1 MHAVCIGGNS
11 MKKILR
17 RGLAVLLSCVIVLSA
32 NFTSVFAAQ
41 SVWQRIGTGL
51 LGTVIS
57 SALTAINS
65 TLPDGK
71 NFIAEEDYKSHD
83 FYSGTDEF
91 LSAPAEKGCW
101 KLGYKS
107 VSLIPDDW
115 QEHQYYI
122 GGYIMAENLFT
133 NKVEGIIDDMRA
145 RVIAL
150 DDSSGRG
157 VSVFATID
165 CIGMTN
171 SDIKEIRRQLV
182 EKSGGKIE
190 FAAINVSST
199 HCHSGIDTEG
209 IWTNLFGKLFK
220 NLFRL
225 KTGLGEVEQGTDKHY
240 MDFLFDTVSDAMLDA
255 CNSMTD
261 GKLTLSR
268 KDIGTDYFTNKN
280 RSSASA
286 MLTDMTVM
294 TFTPFSSAV
303 RPTKIVSIAA
313 HPDVAGL
320 PTSDGQSSGREV
332 SGDYVYYMDELISE
346 AGYNCMF
353 FNGAIA
359 GIYMARGAT
368 NDSQDFNRRWEQSM
382 RYGHEIAKMALS
394 LNLTEAQIK
403 QNKLLYDED
412 EIRRETEIAEKNGG
426 EYTLWCKD
434 WTPVADTEI
443 KPFFN
448 IRLKEVRVPVT
459 NPFILMA
466 GKLKMANYEVIKTTD
481 GYEISTEIGY
491 MEFGDSLKA
500 VTAPG
505 EICPDIIY
513 GGTSLTAEDSYSG
526 KPYEYPDATEIFG
539 NDELICFGLMND
551 AVGYIVPDND
561 YSMALAFDH
570 YHELVSLG
578 KYVASSVSGA
588 YTELANELNK

>member
-1 MHAVCIGGNS
+1 
-11 MKKILR
+11 MKKSIQ
-17 RGLAVLLSCVIVLSA
+17 RGLAILLSCAVILSA
-32 NFTSVFAAQ
+32 NLTSAFAAQ
-41 SVWQRIGTGL
+41 SVWQRLGTGL

-57 SALTAINS
+57 TTLGAINS

-71 NFIAEEDYKSHD
+71 NFIAEEDYISHD
-83 FYSGTDEF
+83 FCGGNDTF
-91 LSAPAEKGCW
+91 LSVPSQNACW
-101 KLGYKS
+101 RLGYQS

-133 NKVEGIIDDMRA
+133 NKVEGIIDDMKA

-171 SDIKEIRRQLV
+171 SDIKEIRRRLV
-182 EKSGGKIE
+182 EKSNGKFD
-190 FAAINVSST
+190 FATINVAST

-209 IWTNLFGKLFK
+209 IWTNLFGKLLSNIFK
-220 NLFRL
+220 L

-240 MDFLFDTVSDAMLDA
+240 MDFLFEKVSDAMLDA
-255 CNSMTD
+255 CNGMTE

-268 KDIGTDYFTNKN
+268 KDIGGEYFTNKN

-286 MLTDMTVM
+286 MMTDMTVM
-294 TFTPFSSAV
+294 TFTPFNHERA
-303 RPTKIVSIAA
+303 TKIVSIAA

-320 PTSDGQSSGREV
+320 PTSDGQSNGREV
-332 SGDYVYYMDELISE
+332 SGDYIYYMDELISE
-346 AGYNCMF
+346 AGFNCMF

-359 GIYMARGAT
+359 GIYMSRGAT

-394 LNLTEAQIK
+394 LNLTQTQIK
-403 QNKLLYDED
+403 QNKLLYDE
-412 EIRRETEIAEKNGG
+412 EAIRRETEIAEKNGG
-426 EYTLWCKD
+426 EYTLWCEG
-434 WTPVADTEI
+434 WTPVDDAEV

-448 IRLKEVRVPVT
+448 IRMKEVRVPVT

-466 GKLKMANYEVIKTTD
+466 GKLKMANYEVIKTAD
-481 GYEISTEIGY
+481 GYEISTEVGY

-513 GGTSLTAEDSYSG
+513 GGTSLTAADSFSG
-526 KPYEYPDATEIFG
+526 KAYEYPCATDIFG
-539 NDELICFGLMND
+539 NDDLICFGLMND
-551 AVGYIVPDND
+551 AVGYIIPDND

-578 KYVASSVSGA
+578 KYVASSVSAA
-588 YTELANELNK
+588 YVDFAK